1 MRHTSMSEVIL
12 EAENLCKSFGA
23 LTAVDN
29 VSIEVSSNSLISII
43 GPNGAG
49 KTTLFNLIAGKYQ
62 PSKGSI
68 YFRDTCLDDLP
79 EHRRVHQG
87 IAKSFQITS
96 IYPEMS
102 VRKNIQLAVRSGEL
116 SAIDHLRR
124 ADKMDNVIE
133 EANGIVRQ
141 VGLTD
146 LADSKAENLS
156 HGDKRRLDIG
166 ITIGTAP
173 ELLLLDE
180 PMAGMGSEEGKMIRQ
195 LVSDLSDDM
204 TVMMIEHDVDAVMD
218 ISDRIVVMESGQIIA
233 HDTPDQ
239 IAENERVQRAYLRR
253 KQV

>member
-1 MRHTSMSEVIL
+1 MSKVIL

-29 VSIEVSSNSLISII
+29 VSIEVFSNCLISII

-49 KTTLFNLIAGKYQ
+49 KTTLFNLICGKYQ

-68 YFRDTCLDDLP
+68 YFRDTRLDDLP

-102 VRKNIQLAVRSGEL
+102 VRKNIQLAVQSGEL
-116 SAIDHLRR
+116 SMIDHLRQ
-124 ADKMDNVIE
+124 ADKMDNVVE

-204 TVMMIEHDVDAVMD
+204 TVMMIEHDVDTVMD
-218 ISDRIVVMESGQIIA
+218 ISDRIIVMESGQIIA
-233 HDTPDQ
+233 DGTPDQ
-239 IAENERVQRAYLRR
+239 IAENERVQKAYLRR

>member
-1 MRHTSMSEVIL
+1 MSEVIL
-12 EAENLCKSFGA
+12 ETENLCKSFGA

-29 VSIEVSSNSLISII
+29 VSIEVFSNSLISVI

-49 KTTLFNLIAGKYQ
+49 KTTLFNLITGKYQ

-79 EHRRVHQG
+79 EHKRVHQG

-102 VRKNIQLAVRSGEL
+102 VRKNIQLAVQSGEL
-116 SAIDHLRR
+116 SVIDHLRQ
-124 ADKMDNVIE
+124 ADKMDNIIE
-133 EANGIVRQ
+133 EANRIVRQ
-141 VGLTD
+141 IGLTN

-180 PMAGMGSEEGKMIRQ
+180 PMAGMGPEEGKMIRQ
-195 LVSDLSDDM
+195 LVSDLSDDL

-218 ISDRIVVMESGQIIA
+218 ISDRIIVMESGQIIA
-233 HDTPDQ
+233 QGTPDQ
-239 IAENERVQRAYLRR
+239 IAENERVQKAYLRR

>member
-1 MRHTSMSEVIL
+1 MSEVIL
-12 EAENLCKSFGA
+12 ETENLCKSFGA

-29 VSIEVSSNSLISII
+29 VSIEVFSNSLISII

-49 KTTLFNLIAGKYQ
+49 KTTLFNLITGKYRA
-62 PSKGSI
+62 SKGSI

-102 VRKNIQLAVRSGEL
+102 VRKNIQLAVQSGEL
-116 SAIDHLRR
+116 SVIDHLRQ
-124 ADKMDNVIE
+124 ADKMDNIVE
-133 EANGIVRQ
+133 EADRIVRQ
-141 VGLTD
+141 VGLTN

-218 ISDRIVVMESGQIIA
+218 ISDRIIVMESGQIIA
-233 HDTPDQ
+233 HGTPDQ
-239 IAENERVQRAYLRR
+239 IAENERVQKAYLRR